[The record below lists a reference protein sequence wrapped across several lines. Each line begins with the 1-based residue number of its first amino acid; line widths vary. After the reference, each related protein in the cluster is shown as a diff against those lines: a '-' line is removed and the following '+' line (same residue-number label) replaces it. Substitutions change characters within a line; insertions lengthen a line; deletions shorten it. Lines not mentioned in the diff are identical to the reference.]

1 MPIDNGKTVLISFL
15 QELINS
21 IEQNIISTNQL
32 QMVGEFY
39 MSYMHSTNFK
49 EDDRVPTDKE
59 MIKFLI
65 LGWFVYKIL
74 LRE

>member
-15 QELINS
+15 QELIRS
-21 IEQNIISTNQL
+21 INQNIISANQL
-32 QMVGEFY
+32 QLVGEFY
-39 MSYMHSTNFK
+39 MNYMYSASSK
-49 EDDRVPTDKE
+49 EANNTPTDKE

-74 LRE
+74 LLD

>member
-15 QELINS
+15 QELIHS
-21 IEQNIISTNQL
+21 INQNIISANQL
-32 QMVGEFY
+32 QLVGEFY
-39 MSYMHSTNFK
+39 MNYIYSTSLEEANNT
-49 EDDRVPTDKE
+49 PTDKE

-74 LRE
+74 LLD

>member
-32 QMVGEFY
+32 QIVGEFY
-39 MSYMHSTNFK
+39 MNYMHSANFK
-49 EDDRVPTDKE
+49 DDRAPTDKE
-59 MIKFLI
+59 MMKFLI

>member
-15 QELINS
+15 QELIHS
-21 IEQNIISTNQL
+21 IDQNIISANQL
-32 QMVGEFY
+32 QLVGEFY
-39 MSYMHSTNFK
+39 MNYICSASLEEANNT
-49 EDDRVPTDKE
+49 PTDKE

-74 LRE
+74 LLD